1 MWFSLVVV
9 AVIYALWKLFYKEDD
24 PIDSLPGPTKLP
36 IIGNMLDMFNM
47 TPGEKFKYER
57 QLSKTYKQ
65 RYMQKIFYRRIVYVH
80 HPDDVEV
87 VLSHS
92 KNITKNV
99 NYDFLKPWLGTGL
112 LLSTGSK
119 WFKRRKILTSAFHFD
134 ILKDFASLFE
144 EKSRRLVD
152 QLRANNGEPIS
163 LLPVMSNYTLFTL
176 CETALGTKLDT
187 DRSVAAAEYKDA
199 ISKTAQISI
208 YRLPRIWLYID
219 AIFNR
224 TSAGREFA
232 KNVDIIHSFADN
244 VIVQRKEQRLNSLD
258 KGLVERDEFNRKKRT
273 ALLDLLLEAEAKRE
287 IDLEGIREEVNTFM
301 FAGHDT
307 TGTALTFSLMLLSDH
322 EEAQERILEEYNE
335 VMRGKETP
343 TLSEFAEMKYLDA
356 VIKETL
362 RLYPNPHRVG
372 RVLTED
378 ITLGGVP
385 IKAGTEIGVQIIDLH
400 HREDFFPEPEK
411 FRPERFLR
419 GEIQHPYSFVP
430 FSAGPRNCLGQKFA
444 MLEIKSVL
452 THICNN
458 FKLVPMKR
466 NWRVETVS
474 DIVLKPAEPIYIKFV
489 PR

>member
-112 LLSTGSK
+112 LLST
-119 WFKRRKILTSAFHFD
+119 
-134 ILKDFASLFE
+134 
-144 EKSRRLVD
+144 
-152 QLRANNGEPIS
+152 
-163 LLPVMSNYTLFTL
+163 
-176 CETALGTKLDT
+176 ETALGTKLDT